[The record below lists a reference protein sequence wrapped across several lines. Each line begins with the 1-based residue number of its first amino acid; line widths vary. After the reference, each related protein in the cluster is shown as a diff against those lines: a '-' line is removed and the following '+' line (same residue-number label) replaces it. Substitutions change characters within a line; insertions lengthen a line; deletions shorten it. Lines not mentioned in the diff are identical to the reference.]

1 MHVAARPNCSAETT
15 ADLVI
20 AEINMRAA
28 SRADCG
34 GRRAADLL
42 FSLTFETLDYHAALP
57 LPEILKFVTDRGTL
71 RS

>member
-1 MHVAARPNCSAETT
+1 MHVAARSNRSTETA
-15 ADLVI
+15 ADLVL

-42 FSLTFETLDYHAALP
+42 FSLAFETLDYQATLP
-57 LPEILKFVTDRGTL
+57 LPEILKFVTD
-71 RS
+71 